1 MPTINVRTTQNVLIN
16 YQVAGVW
23 DRILAFFIDG
33 LIFVAYLILAFLIL
47 AQANLLNDWMWVLIY
62 LPVFFYNLTFEI
74 LMNGQTPGKRATDLK
89 VVRLDGNSPTIANYI
104 LRFILWPVDVIFF
117 GSVAITF
124 ILLTPFG
131 QRLGDLAGGT
141 TVVKMK
147 AQAPLTSS
155 QILKGMSEEYV
166 PQFPQIVH
174 LSDNDI
180 KLIKEALKVNV
191 ELGNDKPM
199 LIITE
204 KIKTML
210 GVQTDLPPVKF
221 LYTILKDYQHFTS
234 SM

>member
-33 LIFVAYLILAFLIL
+33 LIFVAYLILAFFLL
-47 AQANLLNDWMWVLIY
+47 ASANLINDWLWILIY
-62 LPVFFYNLTFEI
+62 LPVFFYNLAFEI

-89 VVRLDGNSPTIANYI
+89 VVRLDGESPTIANYI
-104 LRFILWPVDVIFF
+104 LRFLLWPVDVIFM

-147 AQAPLTSS
+147 AQTPLTSS
-155 QILKGMSEEYV
+155 QILKGMTEEYV
-166 PQFPQIVH
+166 PQFPQIVN

-180 KLIKEALKVNV
+180 TIIKEALKVNV
-191 ELGNDKPM
+191 ELGNEKPI
-199 LIITE
+199 LILTE

-210 GVQTDLPPVKF
+210 GIQSDLPPVKF

>member
-23 DRILAFFIDG
+23 DRILAFFIDL
-33 LIFVAYLILAFLIL
+33 LIFIAYLIVAFFLMARLNFLSDWLAI
-47 AQANLLNDWMWVLIY
+47 LIY
-62 LPVFFYNLTFEI
+62 LPVFFYNLAFEI

-89 VVRLDGNSPTIANYI
+89 VVRLDGESPTIANYI
-104 LRFILWPVDVIFF
+104 LRFLLWPVDVIFF

-147 AQAPLTSS
+147 AQAPLSSS
-155 QILKGMSEEYV
+155 QILKGMSEEYI

-180 KLIKEALKVNV
+180 TLIKEALKVNV
-191 ELGNDKPM
+191 ELGNSKPM
-199 LIITE
+199 LILTE

-210 GVQTDLPPVKF
+210 GIQTDLPPVKF
-221 LYTILKDYQHFTS
+221 LYTVLKDYQHFTS

>member
-23 DRILAFFIDG
+23 DRILAFFIDA
-33 LIFVAYLILAFLIL
+33 LIFVAYLILAFFLLAASNLIT
-47 AQANLLNDWMWVLIY
+47 DWLWILIY
-62 LPVFFYNLTFEI
+62 LPVFFYNLAFEI

-104 LRFILWPVDVIFF
+104 LRFVLWPVDVLFM

-147 AQAPLTSS
+147 VQVPLTSS
-155 QILKGMSEEYV
+155 QILKGMTDEYI
-166 PQFPQIVH
+166 PQFPQIVN

-180 KLIKEALKVNV
+180 NIIKEALKVNV
-191 ELGNDKPM
+191 ELGNEKPI
-199 LIITE
+199 LILTE

-210 GVQTDLPPVKF
+210 GIQSDLPPVKF

>member
-33 LIFVAYLILAFLIL
+33 LIFVAYLILAFFLTAALKIFS
-47 AQANLLNDWMWVLIY
+47 DWTFILIY
-62 LPVFFYNLTFEI
+62 LPVFFYNLAFEI

-104 LRFILWPVDVIFF
+104 LRFLLWPIDVVFM

>member
-23 DRILAFFIDG
+23 DRILAFFIDF
-33 LIFVAYLILAFLIL
+33 LIFVAYLIMAFFIL
-47 AQANLLNDWMWVLIY
+47 AQANLFNNWTWVLIY
-62 LPVFFYNLTFEI
+62 LPVFLYNLAFEI
-74 LMNGQTPGKRATDLK
+74 MMNGQTPGKRATDLK
-89 VVRLDGNSPTIANYI
+89 VVRLDGDSPTIANYI
-104 LRFILWPVDVIFF
+104 LRFLLWPVDIIFF

-147 AQAPLTSS
+147 AQASLTSS
-155 QILKGMSEEYV
+155 QILKGMAEEYV

-174 LSDNDI
+174 LSDKDI
-180 KLIKEALKVNV
+180 TLIKEALKVNV

-199 LIITE
+199 LILTE
-204 KIKTML
+204 KIKAML
-210 GVQTDLPPVKF
+210 GIHSDLPPVKF

>member
-23 DRILAFFIDG
+23 DRILAFFIDL
-33 LIFVAYLILAFLIL
+33 LIFIAYLIVAFFLMARLNFLSDWLAI
-47 AQANLLNDWMWVLIY
+47 LIY
-62 LPVFFYNLTFEI
+62 LPVFFYNLAFEI

-89 VVRLDGNSPTIANYI
+89 VVRLDGESPTIANYI
-104 LRFILWPVDVIFF
+104 LRFVLWPVDVLFM

-124 ILLTPFG
+124 ILLTPFA

-147 AQAPLTSS
+147 VQAPLSSS

-180 KLIKEALKVNV
+180 TLIKEALKVNV
-191 ELGNDKPM
+191 ELGNSKPM
-199 LIITE
+199 LILTE

-210 GVQTDLPPVKF
+210 GIQTDLPPVKF
-221 LYTILKDYQHFTS
+221 LYTVLKDYQHFTS

>member
-33 LIFVAYLILAFLIL
+33 LIFVAYLILAFFLL
-47 AQANLLNDWMWVLIY
+47 AASNLLTDWLWILIY
-62 LPVFFYNLTFEI
+62 LPVFFYNLAFEI

-104 LRFILWPVDVIFF
+104 LRFVLWPVDVLFM

-147 AQAPLTSS
+147 VQVPLTSS
-155 QILKGMSEEYV
+155 QILKGMTDEYI
-166 PQFPQIVH
+166 PQFPQIVN

-180 KLIKEALKVNV
+180 NIIKEALKVNV
-191 ELGNDKPM
+191 ELGNEKPI
-199 LIITE
+199 LILTE

-210 GVQTDLPPVKF
+210 GIQSDLPPVKF